1 MEGKFLFLCAIL
13 GLVTAQGST
22 PAFSTVPSTPGCW
35 YEGLCKNRGD
45 AAEDMIRDIP
55 VTENTLEMMMEWCY
69 IQCQGEPTCAHF
81 TAVAERQGNKCFL
94 LTVEDTCDLDTNA
107 ECFTTYGTCNS
118 GPKDCSNNFNCPML
132 DIPAPGSDTIE
143 WNCHKDAV
151 DVDPYTQQSP
161 EGTTC
166 SLNCPAWINAK
177 GELSDIESECVQGVW
192 QPSRFIPSGRDSA
205 LNEVIGDRNLPQP
218 DDPANDQISCGCP
231 VYDMEWTITAGD
243 DVGAK
248 VDYDPND
255 LPGTSFV
262 CDGPYITDDGT
273 DFKFKLMGDVTCK
286 MYCDSYHIATMTCAA
301 SGQWTG
307 QPELG
312 AWCYAEPQVSDD
324 MGSGITTAGSPSPT
338 ATTGLP

>member
-69 IQCQGEPTCAHF
+69 LQCQGEPTCAHF
-81 TAVAERQGNKCFL
+81 SAVSERLGNKCFL
-94 LTVEDTCDLDTNA
+94 LTEQDNCDLDKNA
-107 ECFTTYGTCNS
+107 ECFATYGTCNS
-118 GPKDCSNNFNCPML
+118 GPKDCSSNSNCPML
-132 DIPAPGSDTIE
+132 NSTAPGSDTIE
-143 WNCHKDAV
+143 WNCIHDGV
-151 DVDPYTQQSP
+151 SVDPYTQQSP
-161 EGTTC
+161 EDTTC
-166 SLNCPAWINAK
+166 SLNCPAWINAN
-177 GELSDIESECVQGVW
+177 GEQSNIVSDCVQGVW

-205 LNEVIGDRNLPQP
+205 LNEVIGSGALPQP
-218 DDPANDQISCGCP
+218 DGPDQISCGCP
-231 VYDMEWTITAGD
+231 VYDMAWTTAEND
-243 DVGAK
+243 T
-248 VDYDPND
+248 VDYDPNT
-255 LPGTSFV
+255 LPGTSFI

-273 DFKFKLMGDVTCK
+273 DLKFKLMGEVTCM

-301 SGQWTG
+301 SGEWTG

-324 MGSGITTAGSPSPT
+324 MGQGTTTTGSPVPSSTP
-338 ATTGLP
+338 A

>member
-1 MEGKFLFLCAIL
+1 MKGQVLLLCAIL
-13 GLVTAQGST
+13 GLVTAQSSET
-22 PAFSTVPSTPGCW
+22 PAFSTVTSTPGCW

-45 AAEDMIRDIP
+45 AGEDMIRDIP
-55 VTENTLEMMMEWCY
+55 VTEDTLETMMEWCY
-69 IQCQGEPTCAHF
+69 LQCQGEPTCAHF
-81 TAVAERQGNKCFL
+81 TAVAERGGNKCFL
-94 LTVEDTCDLDTNA
+94 LTEQDTCDLDTNA

-143 WNCHKDAV
+143 WNCHKDGV

-166 SLNCPAWINAK
+166 SLNCPAWINDK
-177 GELSDIESECVQGVW
+177 GELSDIESICVQGVW

-205 LNEVIGDRNLPQP
+205 LNETIGDRDLPQP
-218 DDPANDQISCGCP
+218 DGPDQISCGCP
-231 VYDMEWTITAGD
+231 VYDMAWTTAEND
-243 DVGAK
+243 T
-248 VDYDPND
+248 VDYDPNT

-301 SGQWTG
+301 SGEWTG

-324 MGSGITTAGSPSPT
+324 MGPGTT
-338 ATTGLP
+338 TTGAPVPSSTQAPP